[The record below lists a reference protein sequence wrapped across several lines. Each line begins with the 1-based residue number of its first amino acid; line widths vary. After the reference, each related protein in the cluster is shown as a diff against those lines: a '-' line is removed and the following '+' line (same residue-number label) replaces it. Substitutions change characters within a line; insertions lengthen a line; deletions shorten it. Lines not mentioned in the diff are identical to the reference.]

1 MSIIIDSVNFHN
13 FDTLFENSEP
23 KSIDIYLNS
32 FSSFLFLKNSSF
44 HNSLKLISKKIF
56 SNVRILAVCDDN
68 QFDSIYD
75 LFSPISNVYVN
86 NISSFSEQQENLI
99 TITINKKII
108 YLFKINYDES
118 KKTFNCNLYNII
130 FNELVCFFSIVYDFL
145 WYAIEKNKS
154 LEKHNIFQQ
163 DFIDIASH
171 QLRNP
176 ILPIIGFSKILKSK
190 IKDSTI
196 LEYIDII
203 IRNGEKLRDIAN
215 DILDISRIETNSIRI
230 NKEFFDI
237 DKILSDL
244 ISEYQAISVRESVGI
259 KFIYY
264 GKSGLLIEADKSLI
278 SQAFDNLLNNSYFFT
293 KNNHG
298 QEIIVSLSQKNASHV
313 TITIEDEG
321 HLMQIKDLNQLF
333 TKFFTK
339 SIGGTGLGLFISK
352 KLFDIHG
359 GTIDI
364 KNRSPDIGLEFII
377 DLPISNHKPSSRP
390 VGNTLYNNRILLID
404 ESSENLHLIKNRIQE
419 LGYDLDYYEDPL
431 NATEHFVS
439 GKYSLVFL
447 GIDIGGFDGFDL
459 YDELKKRDN
468 DIKGYFIT
476 SNKINKDAIDVFF
489 DKGIQY
495 DQFIY
500 KPILLDSIVK
510 IIKKEYTT

>member
-1 MSIIIDSVNFHN
+1 MSIIIDTIIFHD
-13 FDTLFENSEP
+13 FDNLFKKPEP
-23 KSIDIYLNS
+23 KFVDIYLNS

-44 HNSLKLISKKIF
+44 YNSLKLISKKNF
-56 SNVRILAVCDDN
+56 SNIRILAACDDN

-75 LFSPISNVYVN
+75 LFSSIDNVYIN
-86 NISSFSEQQENLI
+86 NISSFSEQHENLI
-99 TITINKKII
+99 TITVNKKII
-108 YLFKINYDES
+108 YFFKINYDES
-118 KKTFNCNLYNII
+118 KKIFNCNLYNIV
-130 FNELVCFFSIVYDFL
+130 FNELVSFFSIIYDFL
-145 WYAIEKNKS
+145 WQTVEKNKS
-154 LEKHNIFQQ
+154 LEKRNIFQQ

-190 IKDSTI
+190 IKDSAI
-196 LEYIDII
+196 LEYVEII

-230 NKEFFDI
+230 NKELFDI
-237 DKILSDL
+237 DKILFDL
-244 ISEYQAISVRESVGI
+244 INEYQDVSIRELGNI

-264 GKSGLLIEADKSLI
+264 GKPGLFIEADKSLI

-293 KNNHG
+293 KNNQG
-298 QEIIVSLSQKNASHV
+298 QEIIISLFQKSNSCV

-321 HLMQIKDLNQLF
+321 HLMQIKDLHQLF

-339 SIGGTGLGLFISK
+339 SIGGTGLGLYISK
-352 KLFDIHG
+352 KLFEIHG
-359 GTIDI
+359 GNIDI
-364 KNRSPDIGLEFII
+364 KNRSPDIGLKFIVEI
-377 DLPISNHKPSSRP
+377 PISNHKLSSQTIE
-390 VGNTLYNNRILLID
+390 NTLCSRILFID
-404 ESSENLHLIKNRIQE
+404 EPYGNLHLIKNRIKD
-419 LGYDLDYYEDPL
+419 LGYEMDYYEDPL
-431 NATEHFVS
+431 NAIEYFIP
-439 GKYSLVFL
+439 GKYCLVFL
-447 GIDIGGFDGFDL
+447 GIDIRGFDGFDL

-500 KPILLDSIVK
+500 KPLLSDSIVK
-510 IIKKEYTT
+510 IIKNEFDK